1 MNYEL
6 VTYFVNGA
14 MVLFGLIMAVAPKT
28 CAKKDFRED
37 NQIVEK
43 TRKSGIGMIICG
55 IALLL
60 LNLIYFNK

>member
-1 MNYEL
+1 MNYEMF
-6 VTYFVNGA
+6 TYFVNGA

-28 CAKKDFRED
+28 CTKKDFRED

-60 LNLIYFNK
+60 IHFITFNI

>member
-6 VTYFVNGA
+6 VTYFVYGA

-28 CAKKDFRED
+28 CTKKDFRED

-60 LNLIYFNK
+60 LNLITFNK